1 MSPSCAAAICVLMV
15 TDISRPC
22 PSAGTRNTA
31 DTRPSARNE
40 PRSGSLNSSSA
51 VSTHTSIDT
60 IASRKYGRVLPIRIW
75 PRVSGVAYSASS
87 VPRSRSEE
95 HTSEL
100 QSRSDLVCRLL
111 LEKKKKKSCTATL
124 HTRQELAYLPFAVLH
139 YASPHTLLAALPH
152 YLDLDYL
159 RSSVTEPRRHPR
171 VSD

>member
-87 VPRSRSEE
+87 VPRSYSRAI
-95 HTSEL
+95 TSE
-100 QSRSDLVCRLL
+100 V
-111 LEKKKKKSCTATL
+111 
-124 HTRQELAYLPFAVLH
+124 
-139 YASPHTLLAALPH
+139 
-152 YLDLDYL
+152 
-159 RSSVTEPRRHPR
+159 SSVPSSVMITVIEPGIRNQRLTALALYQ
-171 VSD
+171 